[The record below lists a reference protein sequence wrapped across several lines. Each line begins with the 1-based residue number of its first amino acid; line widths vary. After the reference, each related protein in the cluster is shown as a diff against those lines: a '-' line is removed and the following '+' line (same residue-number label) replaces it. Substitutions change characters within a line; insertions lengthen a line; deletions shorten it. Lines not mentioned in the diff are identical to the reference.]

1 MSAGAV
7 RAGGVFVEIGAD
19 PRKFFSALNRV
30 NKSLGNMGRSLSSGG
45 GRLAAAGIGMAAP
58 IAAAVTQGAAFES
71 TLLNI
76 KASTGATSA
85 EIDKIKASAMQM
97 SQALG
102 VGPTEA
108 AQGMLELLKA
118 GMSLESVLGG
128 AGKTAMEFAKV
139 GEMDVA
145 QAAVVMSDAMNV
157 FKVTSDVAANALSS
171 AADAS
176 STSIAQMSEAFSM
189 SSAVAGLANQ
199 SIEDLSATLAILA
212 NNGVKGSDAGTSVK
226 TMLMRLMAP
235 ADDAV
240 GALNQLGLS
249 VNSFRGADGQMRP
262 MVEIIGTLNQAMGGL
277 DQVAKDD
284 IFRRIF
290 GADAIRAASILS
302 TAGVEGFNGMK
313 DAMSSALPVGE
324 KYKTLMAGLAGS
336 AGSVLAAMQRMAITI
351 SDAVAPALASVVP
364 FITGFIDGLT
374 DFASKNQ
381 EAVAGFAKFALAAVA
396 VGSALVG
403 LGISLQVTSFAFA
416 GIGKASMLA
425 LSPLTMLMGT
435 VTGVGKSFTLAL
447 PATMALAKSVATSM
461 LVASA
466 SVTAFAST
474 AATALAGFAAT
485 GVSAMAGFA
494 ASSVTALAGFA
505 TSGVAGF
512 VRIGGAASA
521 AAQAMFPVFF
531 TGFNRGIAAGAGFFS
546 ATLRGLNGVVMAS
559 SALRGALFAVS
570 GSGMAR
576 FVGDIVGGLT
586 LTYKSFVWWATGASA
601 RMAQYAINVYMA
613 AAATVTN
620 AARMGAA
627 WVASAL
633 PGLAAFAAAAAGVL
647 TKYVGS
653 TVMAAVASV
662 TNAARSGAAWVASAL
677 PGVLAFVGGAV
688 AGIASYLGAAA
699 MAVAGS
705 VASAAAVAAAWL
717 APLAPFALLAAAAV
731 GVGAAVKQLA
741 PQIVGAFSS
750 VSGYATEAGSAIAGG
765 FSTAVSDGM
774 VVLGDL
780 SKTATTTFNGIYE
793 AVAAGDLGTAMDVLW
808 AGLVA
813 GWLRGV
819 EALMSYVDPW
829 VAAFQDV
836 FTDIG
841 TGIYIAWDSIYT
853 DSAAVLNTM
862 GAWIL
867 GFFDNI
873 ANGVMATFDNLVAAI
888 QIAWTRVQGFI
899 TGAKD
904 TEERVQAIKDEN
916 AARAEQRMQERPG
929 VNARAQKAAEQNAQA
944 EAARMDRKQAALDDA
959 QAQKEGRQAA
969 NQQRAAARRADTA
982 ASEGNLAS
990 VTTGASEGRK
1000 DAATAAELLK
1010 SLETASSLDQITNIG
1025 ASIDALMQRGNVSGE
1040 MESKLLDA
1048 YYAAFSRVNIDSASA
1063 SSEKAAKGG
1072 ASSAGA
1078 DSATSKAEVAG
1089 TFSANIGGMGFGSS
1103 IAERQLKTLESI
1115 DKNTRGMGEEGKVAA

>member
-58 IAAAVTQGAAFES
+58 IAAAVRQGAAFES

-76 KASTGATSA
+76 KASTGAASA
-85 EIDKIKASAMQM
+85 EIDKIRQSAMQM

-226 TMLMRLMAP
+226 NMLMRLMAP

-351 SDAVAPALASVVP
+351 SDAVAPALASVLP
-364 FITGFIDGLT
+364 FVTGFIDGLT
-374 DFASKNQ
+374 KLASNNKEAIVLFAQ
-381 EAVAGFAKFALAAVA
+381 VAAGAIAVGGAMIAVGYTLQALSGGIGLVLSGFGLFSALASPVLLVA
-396 VGSALVG
+396 
-403 LGISLQVTSFAFA
+403 A
-416 GIGKASMLA
+416 GIG
-425 LSPLTMLMGT
+425 
-435 VTGVGKSFTLAL
+435 
-447 PATMALAKSVATSM
+447 
-461 LVASA
+461 A
-466 SVTAFAST
+466 SVFALYKFKD
-474 AATALAGFAAT
+474 A
-485 GVSAMAGFA
+485 
-494 ASSVTALAGFA
+494 
-505 TSGVAGF
+505 
-512 VRIGGAASA
+512 IGAALG
-521 AAQAMFPVFF
+521 PVAPLVQE
-531 TGFNRGIAAGAGFFS
+531 AAGAIGEGF
-546 ATLRGLNGVVMAS
+546 
-559 SALRGALFAVS
+559 
-570 GSGMAR
+570 GS
-576 FVGDIVGGLT
+576 
-586 LTYKSFVWWATGASA
+586 
-601 RMAQYAINVYMA
+601 
-613 AAATVTN
+613 
-620 AARMGAA
+620 
-627 WVASAL
+627 
-633 PGLAAFAAAAAGVL
+633 
-647 TKYVGS
+647 
-653 TVMAAVASV
+653 
-662 TNAARSGAAWVASAL
+662 
-677 PGVLAFVGGAV
+677 
-688 AGIASYLGAAA
+688 
-699 MAVAGS
+699 
-705 VASAAAVAAAWL
+705 
-717 APLAPFALLAAAAV
+717 
-731 GVGAAVKQLA
+731 
-741 PQIVGAFSS
+741 
-750 VSGYATEAGSAIAGG
+750 
-765 FSTAVSDGM
+765 AVSDGM

-829 VAAFQDV
+829 TAAFQDV

-929 VNARAQKAAEQNAQA
+929 VNARADKAAAENAQA

-982 ASEGNLAS
+982 AAEGNLAS

>member
-1 MSAGAV
+1 MSAGAI

-19 PRKFFSALNRV
+19 PRKFFSALNKV
-30 NKSLGNMGRSLSSGG
+30 NKSLGNMGRSLVSGG

-58 IAAAVTQGAAFES
+58 IAAAVQQGAAFES

-76 KASTGATSA
+76 RASTGATA
-85 EIDKIKASAMQM
+85 AQIDQIKASSMAM

-118 GMSLESVLGG
+118 GMSLDAVLGG
-128 AGKTAMEFAKV
+128 AGQTAMEFAKV

-157 FKVTSDVAANALSS
+157 FKVSSDVAANALSS

-240 GALNQLGLS
+240 GALDQLGLS
-249 VNSFRGADGQMRP
+249 VASFRGADGQMRP

-277 DQVAKDD
+277 DQTAKDD

-290 GADAIRAASILS
+290 GADAIRAASILA
-302 TAGVEGFNGMK
+302 TAGVDGFNGMK

-324 KYKTLMAGLAGS
+324 KYKILMSGLAGS
-336 AGSVLAAMQRMAITI
+336 AGSVIAALQRMAIAV
-351 SDAVAPALASVVP
+351 SDAVSPALASVVP

-374 DFASKNQ
+374 KLATDNK
-381 EAVAGFAKFALAAVA
+381 EAIV
-396 VGSALVG
+396 
-403 LGISLQVTSFAFA
+403 
-416 GIGKASMLA
+416 
-425 LSPLTMLMGT
+425 
-435 VTGVGKSFTLAL
+435 
-447 PATMALAKSVATSM
+447 
-461 LVASA
+461 
-466 SVTAFAST
+466 
-474 AATALAGFAAT
+474 
-485 GVSAMAGFA
+485 
-494 ASSVTALAGFA
+494 
-505 TSGVAGF
+505 
-512 VRIGGAASA
+512 
-521 AAQAMFPVFF
+521 
-531 TGFNRGIAAGAGFFS
+531 
-546 ATLRGLNGVVMAS
+546 
-559 SALRGALFAVS
+559 LFAQV
-570 GSGMAR
+570 
-576 FVGDIVGGLT
+576 
-586 LTYKSFVWWATGASA
+586 
-601 RMAQYAINVYMA
+601 A
-613 AAATVTN
+613 AAA
-620 AARMGAA
+620 
-627 WVASAL
+627 
-633 PGLAAFAAAAAGVL
+633 
-647 TKYVGS
+647 
-653 TVMAAVASV
+653 
-662 TNAARSGAAWVASAL
+662 
-677 PGVLAFVGGAV
+677 
-688 AGIASYLGAAA
+688 I
-699 MAVAGS
+699 
-705 VASAAAVAAAWL
+705 
-717 APLAPFALLAAAAV
+717 
-731 GVGAAVKQLA
+731 GVGAAMVT
-741 PQIVGAFSS
+741 VGYSLQAL
-750 VSGYATEAGSAIAGG
+750 SGSISLVLGG
-765 FSTAVSDGM
+765 FGLFSALASPVLLVAAGIGAAVFALYKFKDQIGAALGPVAPLVQEAAGAIGEGFGPAVADGI

-780 SKTATTTFNGIYE
+780 AKTATTTFDGVYE
-793 AVAAGDLGTAMDVLW
+793 AVAAGDLSGAMDVLW

-813 GWLRGV
+813 GWLRGT

-841 TGIYIAWDSIYT
+841 AGIYIAWDKIYT
-853 DSAAVLNTM
+853 DSAGLLNTM
-862 GAWIL
+862 GAFIM

-873 ANGVMATFDNLVAAI
+873 ANGVMATFDNLVAGI

-929 VNARAQKAAEQNAQA
+929 VNARADKAAAENATA
-944 EAARMDRKQAALDDA
+944 EAARQDRKQAALDDA
-959 QAQKEGRQAA
+959 QATKEGRQAT
-969 NQQRAAARRADTA
+969 NQQRADERSAATA
-982 ASEGNLAS
+982 AAEGNLAN
-990 VTTGASEGRK
+990 VTTSQGEGRK
-1000 DAATAAELLK
+1000 DAAIAAELLK

-1025 ASIDALMQRGNVSGE
+1025 ASMDALMQRGNVSGE

-1063 SSEKAAKGG
+1063 SAQKDAT
-1072 ASSAGA
+1072 AGA
-1078 DSATSKAEVAG
+1078 GAAGSDSATSKAEVAG
-1089 TFSANIGGMGFGSS
+1089 TFSSNFGGMGFGSS

>member
-19 PRKFFSALNRV
+19 PTKFFGALKGMNKSIGSIGRAMTSAGTKMAAIGAGVVGPIFASAAAFASVGSALYDMSKRTGV
-30 NKSLGNMGRSLSSGG
+30 ATESLSVLQFAAEQTGTDMSGVETAVKKMQKAIFAAG
-45 GRLAAAGIGMAAP
+45 NGSKEAAAALAMVGLSANDLAGLSADEQMGKIADGLMSIQDPGARAAVAMQIFGKSGTSILPMLEGGSAGMAAF
-58 IAAAVTQGAAFES
+58 AAEAKKLGLIMDSETAA
-71 TLLNI
+71 
-76 KASTGATSA
+76 KA
-85 EIDKIKASAMQM
+85 D
-97 SQALG
+97 ALG
-102 VGPTEA
+102 DAIDALNSSMKMAFIQVGSAVAPILTQL
-108 AQGMLELLKA
+108 AQGLA
-118 GMSLESVLGG
+118 I
-128 AGKTAMEFAKV
+128 
-139 GEMDVA
+139 
-145 QAAVVMSDAMNV
+145 
-157 FKVTSDVAANALSS
+157 VAANVGRF
-171 AADAS
+171 
-176 STSIAQMSEAFSM
+176 ISE
-189 SSAVAGLANQ
+189 NQ
-199 SIEDLSATLAILA
+199 SL
-212 NNGVKGSDAGTSVK
+212 VV
-226 TMLMRLMAP
+226 
-235 ADDAV
+235 
-240 GALNQLGLS
+240 
-249 VNSFRGADGQMRP
+249 
-262 MVEIIGTLNQAMGGL
+262 
-277 DQVAKDD
+277 
-284 IFRRIF
+284 
-290 GADAIRAASILS
+290 
-302 TAGVEGFNGMK
+302 
-313 DAMSSALPVGE
+313 
-324 KYKTLMAGLAGS
+324 
-336 AGSVLAAMQRMAITI
+336 SVLKGGAA
-351 SDAVAPALASVVP
+351 L
-364 FITGFIDGLT
+364 
-374 DFASKNQ
+374 
-381 EAVAGFAKFALAAVA
+381 VA
-396 VGSALVG
+396 VGSG
-403 LGISLQVTSFAFA
+403 LSVLGRAITLASTSFGVLGTA
-416 GIGKASMLA
+416 ASLA
-425 LSPLTMLMGT
+425 LSPLTMLI
-435 VTGVGKSFTLAL
+435 VGASGIAKSFTMAMPATLAL
-447 PATMALAKSVATSM
+447 ANSIGSSM
-461 LVASA
+461 LGASA
-466 SVTAFAST
+466 SVLSFAATST
-474 AATALAGFAAT
+474 SALAVFATSSATALAGFAAS
-485 GVSAMAGFA
+485 SA
-494 ASSVTALAGFA
+494 
-505 TSGVAGF
+505 AGF
-512 VRIGGAASA
+512 VRMSGAASA

-601 RMAQYAINVYMA
+601 RLAQYAVNVYMA
-613 AAATVTN
+613 AAATVAN
-620 AARMGAA
+620 AARMGAS

-633 PGLAAFAAAAAGVL
+633 PGLAAFATAAAGLL

-662 TNAARSGAAWVASAL
+662 TNAVRSGAAWVASAL

-731 GVGAAVKQLA
+731 GVGAAIKQLA
-741 PQIVGAFSS
+741 PQISGAFSS
-750 VSGYATEAGSAIAGG
+750 VSGYVSEAGGAISGG
-765 FSTAVSDGM
+765 FSTAVSDGI

-780 SKTATTTFNGIYE
+780 AKTATTTFNGVYE
-793 AVAAGDLGTAMDVLW
+793 AVAAGDLSGAMDVLW

-813 GWLRGV
+813 GWLRGT

-841 TGIYIAWDSIYT
+841 SGIYIAWDKIYT
-853 DSAAVLNTM
+853 DSAALLNTM
-862 GAWIL
+862 GAFIM

-929 VNARAQKAAEQNAQA
+929 VNARADKAAAENAKA

-959 QAQKEGRQAA
+959 QATKEGRQAT
-969 NQQRAAARRADTA
+969 NNQRAADRRAATA
-982 ASEGNLAS
+982 AAEGNLAS

-1000 DAATAAELLK
+1000 DAAIAAELLK
-1010 SLETASSLDQITNIG
+1010 SLETASSLDDITNIG
-1025 ASIDALMQRGNVSGE
+1025 VSIDALIQRGNVSGE

-1072 ASSAGA
+1072 ASSAG
-1078 DSATSKAEVAG
+1078 DSKAEVAG
-1089 TFSANIGGMGFGSS
+1089 TFSANVNGMGFGSS
-1103 IAERQLKTLESI
+1103 LAERQLKTLESI
-1115 DKNTRGMGEEGKVAA
+1115 EKNTRGSGEEGKVAA